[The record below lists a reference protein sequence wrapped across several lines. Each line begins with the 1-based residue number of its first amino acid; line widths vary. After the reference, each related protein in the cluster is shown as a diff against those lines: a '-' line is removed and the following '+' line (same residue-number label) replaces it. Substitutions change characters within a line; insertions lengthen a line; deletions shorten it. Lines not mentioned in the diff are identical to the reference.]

1 MEQSAPIRVM
11 ALPWMR
17 TLPMALPEQLGEGL
31 DRDLV
36 NKGLQRLIACDGVGA
51 VVMFGSRARGD
62 WDGLSDTDLLVVS
75 NTKAEAEAWAD
86 RLLDSGI
93 AQDVI
98 GMDRD
103 AWVQLPH
110 HPSVI
115 WRHVARDS
123 MALLESDQ

>member
-1 MEQSAPIRVM
+1 MMTSFKKLRKRRHAQWLLKLKQQLRDIVADGNKNNGNQSAPQVY
-11 ALPWMR
+11 L
-17 TLPMALPEQLGEGL
+17 
-31 DRDLV
+31 
-36 NKGLQRLIACDGVGA
+36 
-51 VVMFGSRARGD
+51 FGSRARGD

-75 NTKAEAEAWAD
+75 DTKAEAEEWAD

-103 AWVQLPH
+103 AWAQLPK

-115 WRHVARDS
+115 WRHVARDA
-123 MALLESDQ
+123 MPLLESGQ

>member
-1 MEQSAPIRVM
+1 MTTSFKELRERRHAQWLLTLKQQLRDVVADGNKQEGNQSAPQVY
-11 ALPWMR
+11 L
-17 TLPMALPEQLGEGL
+17 
-31 DRDLV
+31 
-36 NKGLQRLIACDGVGA
+36 
-51 VVMFGSRARGD
+51 FGSRARGD

-75 NTKAEAEAWAD
+75 DTKAEAEEWAD

-103 AWVQLPH
+103 AWAQLPN

-115 WRHVARDS
+115 WRHVARDA
-123 MALLESDQ
+123 MALLESGQ

>member
-1 MEQSAPIRVM
+1 MTTSFKELRERRHAQWLLTLRQQLRDVVADGNKKDGNQSAPQVY
-11 ALPWMR
+11 L
-17 TLPMALPEQLGEGL
+17 
-31 DRDLV
+31 
-36 NKGLQRLIACDGVGA
+36 
-51 VVMFGSRARGD
+51 FGSRARGD
-62 WDGLSDTDLLVVS
+62 WDGLSDTDLIVVS
-75 NTKAEAEAWAD
+75 DTKAQAEEWAD

-115 WRHVARDS
+115 WRHVARDA
-123 MALLESDQ
+123 MPLLEEGQ

>member
-1 MEQSAPIRVM
+1 MASFKELRERRHAQWLLTLKQQLRDVVADGNKKDGNKSA
-11 ALPWMR
+11 
-17 TLPMALPEQLGEGL
+17 
-31 DRDLV
+31 
-36 NKGLQRLIACDGVGA
+36 LQVYL
-51 VVMFGSRARGD
+51 FGSRARGD
-62 WDGLSDTDLLVVS
+62 WDGLSDTDLIVVS
-75 NTKAEAEAWAD
+75 DTKAEAKEWAE

-115 WRHVARDS
+115 WRHVARDA
-123 MALLESDQ
+123 MPLLE